1 MIEILSDYNIFEA
14 ALLVLALFFIVVWKY
29 K

>member
-1 MIEILSDYNIFEA
+1 MINLLLDYNILEA